1 MADIGAT
8 YDGEMAEIIKLRAEL
23 ENAEH
28 YRDKWKDRHSRLQVD
43 MEAKDERIAELEGE
57 VARLRNCVPDTW
69 LDSLLSGPDAVA
81 TIGSCGCPNT
91 EKLLQA
97 ISKRMAAPEGD

>member
-1 MADIGAT
+1 MDDDLTLEQLMMFSHDVGITGQLSQEA
-8 YDGEMAEIIKLRAEL
+8 IKLRAENKSL
-23 ENAEH
+23 KA
-28 YRDKWKDRHSRLQVD
+28 D
-43 MEAKDERIAELEGE
+43 

-69 LDSLLSGPDAVA
+69 LDSLLSGPDAVE

-97 ISKRMAAPEGD
+97 IRKRMAAPEGE